1 MTQADIQY
9 KQETNLCCLKSKAR
23 ACVLPKQNLAY
34 PDRCIFL
41 TSSIPHFP
49 WYSPEAIWVGWPPT
63 QGRGSLVGCRLWDR
77 TESDTWIPRRILCF
91 MPQGALFGAPWRCSM
106 LLSPFPRICVQPAA
120 HGRASGGEGR
130 RQALNLHAHVSTSWR
145 RVPPDSGP
153 GAPVG
158 ITATLG
164 PPLPCPW
171 GR

>member
-1 MTQADIQY
+1 MT
-9 KQETNLCCLKSKAR
+9 N
-23 ACVLPKQNLAY
+23 VL
-34 PDRCIFL
+34 FL
-41 TSSIPHFP
+41 
-49 WYSPEAIWVGWPPT
+49 EDDVLGGRVGGGAGPLGGGAP
-63 QGRGSLVGCRLWDR
+63 GFS
-77 TESDTWIPRRILCF
+77 ILCF

-158 ITATLG
+158 VTATLG
-164 PPLPCPW
+164 PHFPAPGA
-171 GR
+171 GRVSH